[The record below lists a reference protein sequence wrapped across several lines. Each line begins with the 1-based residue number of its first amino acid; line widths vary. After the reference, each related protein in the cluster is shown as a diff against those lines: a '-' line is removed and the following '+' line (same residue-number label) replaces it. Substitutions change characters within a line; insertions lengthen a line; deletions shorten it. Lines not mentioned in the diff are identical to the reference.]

1 MTTPQH
7 VPDDSSPAALR
18 RAATLRLLSEAAR
31 IAAGQV
37 LAWLLRQGGGSL
49 MVSFGGTARP

>member
-1 MTTPQH
+1 MTIPQH
-7 VPDDSSPAALR
+7 VPEDRSPAARR

-37 LAWLLRQGGGSL
+37 LAWLLRQVG
-49 MVSFGGTARP
+49 